1 MELITRSYGMGKMRR
16 KRAVEKMKKSKDGS
30 TDSEVVST
38 LLNKPYDAFADE
50 GADEEVVED
59 VKKAKQADHIHIRIQ
74 QRNGRKTIT
83 TLQGVPTEYDPKKL
97 LKAFKKEFACNGSI
111 VEHEEMGKVIQLQGD
126 QRQNIFN
133 ILIEEGLDKD
143 TIKVHGF

>member
-1 MELITRSYGMGKMRR
+1 MTLEVGDEVRRR
-16 KRAVEKMKKSKDGS
+16 KRKSVEEDLSMSN
-30 TDSEVVST
+30 T

-50 GADEEVVED
+50 GADEEVVEE

-133 ILIEEGLDKD
+133 ILVEEGIEKD